1 MAILKGRVPKLGSLT
16 ADVWVEERHRREME
30 VTQNPIEYGSPV
42 TDHAIVKARKL
53 SVMFGVSNTPISNG
67 GSFGGADRVADA
79 RAKLFML
86 QDSKQFLDV
95 FTINGGEYKNCLLTG
110 IGWSTDSNNPDAV
123 IFELDLEEIIVTST
137 KKTSYEPQPEDE
149 RVGDQTSST
158 KKRGEVSKQSREAAD
173 EVRRNHTAD
182 ASTSADELAKSAAAK
197 AQAEKVA
204 ASDDRTILK
213 KLIGEFL

>member
-1 MAILKGRVPKLGSLT
+1 MRAKIPKLGDLA

-30 VTQNPIEYGSPV
+30 VTQNPIEHGSPI

-53 SVMFGVSNTPISNG
+53 SVMFGVSNTPMSNG

-95 FTINGGEYKNCLLTG
+95 ITINGGDYKNCLLTG
-110 IGWSTDSNNPDAV
+110 IGWSTNSKNPDAV

-137 KKTSYEPQPEDE
+137 KKTDYEPMPADE
-149 RVGDQTSST
+149 STGDKTSST
-158 KKRGEVSKQSREAAD
+158 RKRGEVLKIGRETLEAY
-173 EVRRNHTAD
+173 RRNHTAD
-182 ASTSADELAKSAAAK
+182 SSASADELSKNEAAM
-197 AQAEKVA
+197 AQSKKIAETTSRNIIENLVKDA
-204 ASDDRTILK
+204 L
-213 KLIGEFL
+213 